1 VAATLLHPPRAAN
14 DTTSAPDEGAEALVR
29 PAMRGDRSAMRAL
42 LVVLVPVVARA
53 ARRVLGR
60 GHPDIDDVGQ
70 QALGALVQRLPSF
83 RGESSVAHF
92 AERIAVYKAL
102 SARRDAGARRRLV
115 EAAAR
120 EGEGASAPP
129 DTASEP
135 SCRALLLEALD
146 TLSPEQAE
154 ALTLHF
160 LFDHTVPEIA
170 AVAGVPAETVRSR
183 LRLGKQ
189 ALRARIQK
197 DERLVALR
205 EGWE

>member
-1 VAATLLHPPRAAN
+1 VAVTLLHPPLDAS
-14 DTTSAPDEGAEALVR
+14 DTTSGRDDGADALVR
-29 PAMRGDRSAMRAL
+29 PAVRGDRAAMRAL
-42 LVVLVPVVARA
+42 LLVLVPVVARA

-70 QALGALVQRLPSF
+70 QALGALVQKLPSF

-102 SARRDAGARRRLV
+102 SARRDAGARRRLA

-120 EGEGASAPP
+120 EPEDAPAP
-129 DTASEP
+129 AQTPGEP
-135 SCRALLLEALD
+135 SSRALLLEALD

-170 AVAGVPAETVRSR
+170 AMTGVPAETVRSR

-189 ALRARIQK
+189 ALRTRIQK
-197 DERLVALR
+197 DERLMALR